1 MCVCVFSQLFQA
13 LGHFITKPIITQLS
27 VSLIRGEDTGALNS
41 YVPGFI
47 SHYISRYCEAVKSL
61 CNC

>member
-41 YVPGFI
+41 YKCLASFHITSAGTA
-47 SHYISRYCEAVKSL
+47 RL
-61 CNC
+61 